1 MVEETVNKM
10 GLTESFASKLAM
22 RINKERGGS
31 RIDYL
36 KMKLGI
42 EMLVINLT
50 KSFIVYGVA
59 IAFHILLQTLI
70 LHAAY
75 FAIRRVAFGLHAN
88 SSTICTIISV
98 LAFVGTPILCQYI
111 WFNNYLVIGLGVI
124 LTLLLYRYAP
134 ADTDKYPL
142 LGVER
147 RNKMRKEA
155 VITCIIIMIIAL
167 ICPSPMI
174 KSLLVCGVLIQ
185 VVAILPVSYK
195 LLKRSFNNYEKY
207 EASTN

>member
-22 RINKERGGS
+22 RINKERDGS